1 MIPLA
6 VPDLSGNESRYLQQ
20 CIDTTF
26 VSSVGRFVDDFE
38 SAVAQVAGAANAVA
52 TSSGT
57 TALHLALAALRVRRG
72 DLVLLPSYTFI
83 ASANAISMAGARP
96 WLIDISPET
105 WTLDPSALRAALE
118 QDTIFQDGSCVHRLT
133 GERIAAIMPVHTLGH
148 PADMDAVGDVA
159 QDYQLPIVADAAAAL
174 GALYKQRPIG
184 QLATVSCLSFNGN
197 KTITSG
203 GGGMVL
209 SNDQS
214 ILDRAQHLN
223 TTARIGSAYLHDEA
237 AFNYRMTNVQAAVG
251 LAQVER
257 LEIFLAAKARIY
269 ERYLKE
275 LSGIPGLASFPHA
288 KWAQSACWFSGVVLD
303 NEHELTRLV
312 RELNSVGVQA
322 REFWRPMHVQP
333 PYRDCPSFGD
343 LRVSSQISTR
353 VLTLPCSSCLTE
365 EDQGFVIA
373 QVQRLL
379 QE

>member
-38 SAVAQVAGAANAVA
+38 SAVAQVAGTTGAVA

-57 TALHLALAALRVRRG
+57 TALHLALAALRVGRG
-72 DLVLLPSYTFI
+72 DLVVLPSYTFI

-96 WLIDISPET
+96 WLIDISQET

-118 QDTIFQDGSCVHRLT
+118 QDTISQDGSYVHRQT
-133 GERIAAIMPVHTLGH
+133 GERVAAIMPVHTLGH
-148 PADMDAVGDVA
+148 PADMDAIGDVA
-159 QDYQLPIVADAAAAL
+159 RDYQLPVVADSAAAL

-209 SNDQS
+209 SNERG
-214 ILDRAQHLN
+214 ILERAEHLN
-223 TTARIGSAYLHDEA
+223 TTARVGSAYLHDEA

-257 LEIFLAAKARIY
+257 LEIFLAAKARISQ
-269 ERYLKE
+269 RYSSE
-275 LSGIPGLASFPHA
+275 LFDLPGLTLFPNA
-288 KWAQSACWFSGVVLD
+288 DWAQSAHWFSGIVIDEPAKLSG
-303 NEHELTRLV
+303 LV
-312 RELNSVGVQA
+312 AALNKVGIQA
-322 REFWRPMHVQP
+322 REFWIPMHSQT
-333 PYRDCPSFGD
+333 PYRDCPIFGD
-343 LRVSSQISTR
+343 LNVSSDIAQRI
-353 VLTLPCSSCLTE
+353 LTLPCSTNLTDD
-365 EDQGFVIA
+365 DQGFVIS
-373 QVQRLL
+373 QIRELW
-379 QE
+379 